1 MGKRACGYRNPGAVY
16 LRTLLSN
23 RGLPPENFLFD
34 PPIPCPKDL
43 LIPNRG
49 VSIIERPD
57 DSGVYDV
64 YDRIGETYYPNC
76 ADFFEE
82 FKKMGL
88 SRRIKRDSRFDKLS
102 PQSRIYLVHPRAII
116 TNAHEYYR
124 ALGDEKVDYSG
135 AHPWYCRCTIEE
147 HKSLVDL
154 VPQGA
159 PTCVSL
165 WYDDIQGGALLND
178 PDQPPRLTERKIGDT
193 TYYGY
198 KRPAGV
204 TPQYAEGIF
213 LGLPIHRF
221 DVIADPVNGEHEKA
235 LEHTKNST
243 LPTKVV
249 KE

>member
-1 MGKRACGYRNPGAVY
+1 M
-16 LRTLLSN
+16 
-23 RGLPPENFLFD
+23 
-34 PPIPCPKDL
+34 

-49 VSIIERPD
+49 VLILERQD
-57 DSGVYDV
+57 NSGTFDV
-64 YDRIGETYYPNC
+64 FDRIGVEHYPNV

-82 FKKMGL
+82 FKHMGL
-88 SRRIKRDSRFDKLS
+88 SRRIKRDSRFERLTA
-102 PQSRIYLVHPRAII
+102 QSRIYLIHPRAII
-116 TNAHEYYR
+116 TNAYDYYR
-124 ALGDEKVDYSG
+124 ALANEYIDYSG
-135 AHPWYCRCTIEE
+135 AHPWYCRCNI
-147 HKSLVDL
+147 
-154 VPQGA
+154 QGHERFVQQVGDNYIT
-159 PTCVSL
+159 PDGWPCCVSL

-178 PDQPPRLTERKIGDT
+178 PDQPPRLTEREIGDT

-249 KE
+249 RE